1 MNQKRVILQGALI
14 LTVVG
19 FISRIIGFFY
29 RIFLSHAI
37 GAEGVGIY
45 QLIFPVYSMAFSL
58 TASGIQTAIS
68 RNVSGKMALGD
79 KKGARDVFLAGLIL
93 TLGGTAAV
101 SLFLYRDAAW
111 IASVLLKE
119 SRCGTLIRYLA
130 FALPFAGIHSC
141 VGGYYLGLKRTSIPA
156 ISQLIEQIARVSV
169 SYLVYLIFLEK
180 GLPPTPVLAVIGL
193 VFEEIASALFCMAAA
208 AVHFGKKQA
217 DLRTPGSSLPFGSLL
232 ELSLPLTAN
241 RVLINLLQSVEAVC
255 IPLRLQLS
263 GLAVS
268 SSLSVYGVLTGM
280 ALPLVLFPSAITSAI
295 SVMLLPAVS
304 EAQAS
309 GRHGRISRTLEGTVQ
324 YSLILGILC
333 TGIFL
338 CFGESMGQILFG
350 SALAGKFILIMAW
363 ICPFLYLGTTLTSIL
378 NGMGKTMTTF
388 WQNTVSLLIRIL
400 FVWFAVPRFGI
411 TGCLWGLLVSQLF
424 SAAAALLALSRCV
437 SFHFNSGAWI
447 VRPLFALGI
456 SAGIMYF
463 FRSLFLHFEWK
474 ILPAAEMFLSVC
486 ILCAAYI
493 GIMFFSEIY
502 ILLQR
507 RGILKGQ

>member
-14 LTVVG
+14 LTIVG
-19 FISRIIGFFY
+19 FVSRIIGFFY

-68 RNVSGKMALGD
+68 RNVSGRMAVND
-79 KKGARDVFLAGLIL
+79 RKGAREVFFAGLVL
-93 TLGGTAAV
+93 TLGGTLAA
-101 SLFLYRDAAW
+101 SLFLYHEASW
-111 IASVLLKE
+111 IASFLLKE
-119 SRCGTLIRYLA
+119 SRCGSLIRFLA
-130 FALPFAGIHSC
+130 LALPFAGVHSC
-141 VGGYYLGLKRTSIPA
+141 VGGYYLGLKKTGVPA
-156 ISQLIEQIARVSV
+156 ISQLVEQMARVSV

-180 GLPPTPVLAVIGL
+180 GLRPTPVLAVIGL
-193 VFEEIASALFCMAAA
+193 VFEEILSALFCMTAA
-208 AVHFGKKQA
+208 AVHFGKNRCGS
-217 DLRTPGSSLPFGSLL
+217 RTSASSLPFGGLL

-268 SSLSVYGVLTGM
+268 SSLSVYGILTGM

-309 GRHGRISRTLEGTVQ
+309 GHQGRISRTLEGTVQ

-338 CFGESMGQILFG
+338 CFGEPMGQILFD
-350 SALAGKFILIMAW
+350 STLAGRFILIMAW

-378 NGMGKTMTTF
+378 NGMGKTLTTF
-388 WQNTVSLLIRIL
+388 WQNAISLLIRIL
-400 FVWFAVPRFGI
+400 FVWYAVPRFGI
-411 TGCLWGLLVSQLF
+411 TGYLWGLLVSQLF
-424 SAAAALLALSRCV
+424 SAAAALFSLSRCV

-447 VRPLFALGI
+447 IKPILSLGL

-463 FRSLFLHFEWK
+463 FRSLLLHSEWK
-474 ILPAAEMFLSVC
+474 IFPAAEMLLSVC
-486 ILCAAYI
+486 VLCAVYI

-507 RGILKGQ
+507 KGIIRP

>member
-14 LTVVG
+14 LTIVG
-19 FISRIIGFFY
+19 FVSRIIGFFY

-68 RNVSGKMALGD
+68 RNVSGKMAVGD
-79 KKGARDVFLAGLIL
+79 KKGARDVFLAGLLL
-93 TLGGTAAV
+93 TLGGTLIT
-101 SLFLYRDAAW
+101 SLFLYREAFW
-111 IASVLLKE
+111 IASSLLKE
-119 SRCGTLIRYLA
+119 SRCGDLIRFLA
-130 FALPFAGIHSC
+130 LALPFAGIHSC
-141 VGGYYLGLKRTSIPA
+141 VGGYYLGLKKTGVPA
-156 ISQLIEQIARVSV
+156 VAQLVEQMARVSV
-169 SYLVYLIFLEK
+169 SYLVYLIFLEQ
-180 GLPPTPVLAVIGL
+180 GLRPTPVLAVIGL
-193 VFEEIASALFCMAAA
+193 VFEEIASALYCMTAAA
-208 AVHFGKKQA
+208 FHFGKQRA
-217 DLRTPGSSLPFGSLL
+217 FPRTSHASLPFGSLL

-255 IPLRLQLS
+255 IPMRLQLS

-295 SVMLLPAVS
+295 SMMLLPAVS

-309 GRHGRISRTLEGTVQ
+309 GRQERISRTLEGTVQ
-324 YSLILGILC
+324 YSLSLGILC

-338 CFGESMGQILFG
+338 CFGEPMGQLLFH
-350 SALAGKFILIMAW
+350 SALAGRFILIMAW
-363 ICPFLYLGTTLTSIL
+363 ICPFLYLCTTLASIL
-378 NGMGKTMTTF
+378 NGMGKTITTF
-388 WQNTVSLLIRIL
+388 WQNALSLLIRIL
-400 FVWFAVPRFGI
+400 FVWFAVPCFGI
-411 TGCLWGLLVSQLF
+411 TGYLWGLLVSQLF
-424 SAAAALLALSRCV
+424 SAAAALFSLSRCV

-447 VRPLFALGI
+447 VRPALALGI

-463 FRSLFLHFEWK
+463 FRFLLLHFEWK
-474 ILPAAEMFLSVC
+474 IFPTAEMFLSICV
-486 ILCAAYI
+486 LCAVYI

-502 ILLQR
+502 ILLQKK
-507 RGILKGQ
+507 GILKA

>member
-79 KKGARDVFLAGLIL
+79 QKGARDVFLAGLLL
-93 TLGGTAAV
+93 TFSGTLIA
-101 SLFLYRDAAW
+101 SLFLYREAAW
-111 IASVLLKE
+111 IASALLKE
-119 SRCGTLIRYLA
+119 TRCEALIRLLA

-141 VGGYYLGLKRTSIPA
+141 VGGYYLGLKKTGVPA
-156 ISQLIEQIARVSV
+156 ISQLIEQLARVSV

-180 GLPPTPVLAVIGL
+180 GAQPTPILAVIGL
-193 VFEEIASALFCMAAA
+193 VFEEIASALFCMTA
-208 AVHFGKKQA
+208 AVFHFGTKKINSQA
-217 DLRTPGSSLPFGSLL
+217 DSSRLPFWNLL

-295 SVMLLPAVS
+295 SVMLLPTVS

-309 GRHGRISRTLEGTVQ
+309 GKHGRISRTLEGTVQ

-338 CFGESMGQILFG
+338 CFGENMGQVLFG
-350 SALAGKFILIMAW
+350 SRLAGKFILIMAW
-363 ICPFLYLGTTLTSIL
+363 ICPFLYLGSTLTSIL
-378 NGMGKTMTTF
+378 NGMGRTVTTF
-388 WQNTVSLLIRIL
+388 WQNAVSLLIRIL
-400 FVWFAVPRFGI
+400 FVWFAIPRFGI
-411 TGCLWGLLVSQLF
+411 TGYLWGLLVSQLF
-424 SAAAALLALSRCV
+424 SAAAALFVLSRCV
-437 SFHFNSGAWI
+437 SFHFNCGAWI
-447 VRPLFALGI
+447 VRPAFSLGI
-456 SAGIMYF
+456 STGIMFF
-463 FRSLFLHFEWK
+463 FRSLIIRLDWK
-474 ILPAAEMFLSVC
+474 ILPVAEMFLSVC
-486 ILCAAYI
+486 ILCAVYI

-507 RGILKGQ
+507 KGIIKEQ